1 MITVSV
7 VSYYIGGGGGGEV
20 ARRGGTASG
29 GRGHNLEWFTMYS
42 TAATV
47 CR

>member
-1 MITVSV
+1 MITVSI
-7 VSYYIGGGGGGEV
+7 VSYYIGGGGEV
-20 ARRGGTASG
+20 ARRGGRASG